1 MAKDINSIFFD
12 ITPEIEELALKCET
26 NNAIDKELYTKY
38 EVKRGLRDLNGKGV
52 LAGLTNIS
60 DVCATKIVDGV
71 SVPCAGNLYYRGYNI
86 KDLVSGFLEAKH
98 FGFEEIAYLLLFG
111 ELPNQK
117 ELENFKD
124 MIADRRM
131 LPPNFVRDVIM
142 KAPSRDM
149 MNSITRSIL
158 QLYSYDDKADDTS
171 IPNVLRQSL
180 NLISQFPMLMVYSYL
195 AYNYRMGEDLYIYAP
210 KKELSMAENILM
222 MLREDRQYTELE
234 AKILDMAL
242 VLHMDHGGGNN
253 STFTTHVV
261 TSSGTDTY
269 STIAAAMASLK
280 GPKHGGANVKV
291 TQMFEDMKTQ
301 LTDWQD
307 DDQIRA
313 YLEALLEKRAF
324 DKRGLIYGMGH
335 AIYSVSD
342 PRAEIFKKFVK
353 QLAYEKGHEAEYVL
367 YEKVEKMA
375 PEIISE
381 RRKMYKGVNA
391 NVDFYSG
398 LVYSMLDLPPALY
411 TPIFAA
417 ARIVGWSAHRIEE
430 LVNADKIIRPLIKA
444 QKAGMDVN
452 ANQLESHLLSG
463 GRVDNVVDALI
474 AAHRANLDLSFERAA
489 AIDLAGRNVFEA
501 VKMSVTPKIIET
513 PWISAVAIDGIEV
526 KVIAKVTVRA
536 NLSRLV
542 GGAGEETI
550 IARVGE
556 GIVTTVGSSQ
566 SHKSV
571 LENPDLISRTVLSK
585 GLDNGTAFEILSI
598 DIADV
603 DIGRNIGAH
612 LQIQQA
618 EADKQIAQAKAEERR
633 ATAIAKEQEMRA
645 EVEHMKAKVVEAEA
659 EVPRAMAE
667 ALRSGNLGVMDY
679 YRMQNVQADTAM
691 KNNVGNTDLSK
702 VFHKEQCIETKDN

>member
-253 STFTTHVV
+253 
-261 TSSGTDTY
+261 
-269 STIAAAMASLK
+269 
-280 GPKHGGANVKV
+280 VKV

-353 QLAYEKGHEAEYVL
+353 QLAYEKGHEAEYAL

-417 ARIVGWSAHRIEE
+417 ARIVGWSAHRLEE
-430 LVNADKIIRPLIKA
+430 LKNVDKIIRPAYKPLAPYRDYIK
-444 QKAGMDVN
+444 
-452 ANQLESHLLSG
+452 
-463 GRVDNVVDALI
+463 
-474 AAHRANLDLSFERAA
+474 LDDR
-489 AIDLAGRNVFEA
+489 
-501 VKMSVTPKIIET
+501 
-513 PWISAVAIDGIEV
+513 
-526 KVIAKVTVRA
+526 
-536 NLSRLV
+536 
-542 GGAGEETI
+542 
-550 IARVGE
+550 
-556 GIVTTVGSSQ
+556 
-566 SHKSV
+566 
-571 LENPDLISRTVLSK
+571 
-585 GLDNGTAFEILSI
+585 
-598 DIADV
+598 
-603 DIGRNIGAH
+603 
-612 LQIQQA
+612 
-618 EADKQIAQAKAEERR
+618 
-633 ATAIAKEQEMRA
+633 
-645 EVEHMKAKVVEAEA
+645 
-659 EVPRAMAE
+659 
-667 ALRSGNLGVMDY
+667 
-679 YRMQNVQADTAM
+679 
-691 KNNVGNTDLSK
+691 
-702 VFHKEQCIETKDN
+702 